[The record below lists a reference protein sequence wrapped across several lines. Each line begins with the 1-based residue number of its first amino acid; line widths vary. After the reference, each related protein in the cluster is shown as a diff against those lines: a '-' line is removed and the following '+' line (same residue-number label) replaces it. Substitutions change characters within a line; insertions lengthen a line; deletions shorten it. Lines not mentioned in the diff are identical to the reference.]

1 MFSNANWSI
10 NVLFYTPSMNFTR
23 SVCEIKFSPRLL
35 KALDISL
42 RVK

>member
-1 MFSNANWSI
+1 MFSTSNWSI
-10 NVLFYTPSMNFTR
+10 NVMLYAPSIKVTR
-23 SVCEIKFSPRLL
+23 SVLEIKFSPI

>member
-1 MFSNANWSI
+1 MFSTANWSI
-10 NVLFYTPSMNFTR
+10 HVLFYAPSINFTI

>member
-1 MFSNANWSI
+1 MFSTTNWSI
-10 NVLFYTPSMNFTR
+10 NVLFYAPSINFKR

-35 KALDISL
+35 KTLDISL